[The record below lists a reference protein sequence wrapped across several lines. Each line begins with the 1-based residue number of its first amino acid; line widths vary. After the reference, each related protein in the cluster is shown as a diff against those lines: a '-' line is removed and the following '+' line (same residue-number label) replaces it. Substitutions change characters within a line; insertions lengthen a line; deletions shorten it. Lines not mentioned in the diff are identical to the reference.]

1 MKEDFGAFSRDVF
14 SCKKM
19 VGGRESASNG
29 RLNESVDYIML
40 PKIFVHRLET
50 CSSSNVEVTP

>member
-1 MKEDFGAFSRDVF
+1 MFSRDVF

-40 PKIFVHRLET
+40 LKNLQI
-50 CSSSNVEVTP
+50 CSSSKVEVTP